1 MREGERPGCGR
12 VDTACLAGVGGSGV
26 WYSVYRSKKQGAKS
40 GERGVRQAKRQMLSV
55 IIPVLDEAQSL
66 PQLVRELDQVAVERG
81 YELQMIVVDDGST
94 DGTWPVV
101 CQLAAE
107 DSRIL
112 GIRLRRNF
120 GKAAALSAGFH
131 AADGERIVTIDGDLQ
146 DNPAEIAN
154 LLAKIDEGF
163 DVVSGWKRERHD
175 PWHKVWPSRVFNWLV
190 SWLMGVRLHD
200 HNCGLKAYRR
210 EVMHEIRLYGELHR
224 FVPVLAAAK
233 GFRIG
238 EVAVAHRPRK
248 HGKSKYGVSRL
259 TKGLLDLLT
268 VKFIVGYGQRPQHML
283 GTVGLLAFLLGGLG
297 MVYLAIVWL
306 LTRTIDGWTP
316 VNLHETAALFYC
328 LGLFI
333 IGAQF
338 LSVGLLGEMIAAHWV
353 RDTDTYSIAE
363 HTPPG
368 ENRNESEVVGK
379 TSVATPRSDAT

>member
-1 MREGERPGCGR
+1 MTGRP
-12 VDTACLAGVGGSGV
+12 TAHGQWFAN
-26 WYSVYRSKKQGAKS
+26 WR
-40 GERGVRQAKRQMLSV
+40 
-55 IIPVLDEAQSL
+55 P
-66 PQLVRELDQVAVERG
+66 
-81 YELQMIVVDDGST
+81 
-94 DGTWPVV
+94 
-101 CQLAAE
+101 
-107 DSRIL
+107 
-112 GIRLRRNF
+112 NF

-146 DNPAEIAN
+146 DNPAEIVA

-238 EVAVAHRPRK
+238 EVAVTHRPRK
-248 HGKSKYGVSRL
+248 YGRSKYGVSRL
-259 TKGLLDLLT
+259 FKGLLDLLT

-283 GTVGLLAFLLGGLG
+283 GTAGLIAFLLGGLG
-297 MVYLAIVWL
+297 MGWLAIRWILSRVVA
-306 LTRTIDGWTP
+306 GWTP

-363 HTPPG
+363 HTAPAGSGERGAGSKSTFPSPPT
-368 ENRNESEVVGK
+368 K
-379 TSVATPRSDAT
+379 TT

>member
-1 MREGERPGCGR
+1 
-12 VDTACLAGVGGSGV
+12 
-26 WYSVYRSKKQGAKS
+26 
-40 GERGVRQAKRQMLSV
+40 MLSV
-55 IIPVLDEAQSL
+55 IIPVLDEAESL
-66 PQLVRELDQVAVERG
+66 PTLVGELNRVAETHG
-81 YELQMIVVDDGST
+81 YELQTIIVDDGSK
-94 DGTWPVV
+94 DGTWAAINT
-101 CQLAAE
+101 LAAE
-107 DSRIL
+107 DPRIL

-131 AADGERIVTIDGDLQ
+131 AADGDRIVTIDGDLQ

-154 LLAKIDEGF
+154 LLAKLDEGF
-163 DVVSGWKRERHD
+163 DVVSGWKRERFD
-175 PWHKVWPSRVFNWLV
+175 PWHKVLPSRVFNWLV
-190 SWLMGVRLHD
+190 SWLMGVHLHD

-233 GFRIG
+233 GFRVG
-238 EVAVAHRPRK
+238 EVVVAHRPRK
-248 HGKSKYGVSRL
+248 FGKSKYGLSRL

-283 GTVGLLAFLLGGLG
+283 GTVGLFAFLLGGLG

-316 VNLHETAALFYC
+316 VNLHETAALYYC

-338 LSVGLLGEMIAAHWV
+338 LSVGLLGEMIAAHWI

-363 HTPPG
+363 HTSPG
-368 ENRNESEVVGK
+368 AGSQSSLIGL
-379 TSVATPRSDAT
+379 RSDTK

>member
-1 MREGERPGCGR
+1 
-12 VDTACLAGVGGSGV
+12 
-26 WYSVYRSKKQGAKS
+26 
-40 GERGVRQAKRQMLSV
+40 MLSV
-55 IIPVLDEAQSL
+55 IIPVLDEAESL
-66 PQLVRELDQVAVERG
+66 PQLVSELDHVADERG
-81 YELQMIVVDDGST
+81 YDLQTIIVDDGSR
-94 DGTWPVV
+94 DGTWATI
-101 CQLAAE
+101 CQLAAN
-107 DSRIL
+107 DARIL

-131 AADGERIVTIDGDLQ
+131 AADGDRIVTMDGDLQ
-146 DNPAEIAN
+146 DNPAEITN
-154 LLAKIDEGF
+154 LLAKLDEGV

-175 PWHKVWPSRVFNWLV
+175 PWHKVFPSRLFNWLV
-190 SWLMGVRLHD
+190 SRFMGVHLHD

-233 GFRIG
+233 GFRVG
-238 EVAVAHRPRK
+238 EIVVAHRPRQF
-248 HGKSKYGVSRL
+248 GKSKYGISRL

-283 GTVGLLAFLLGGLG
+283 GTAGLFAFLLGGLG
-297 MVYLAIVWL
+297 MVYLAGRWV
-306 LTRTIDGWTP
+306 LTRVIDGWTP
-316 VNLHETAALFYC
+316 VNLHETASLYYC

-363 HTPPG
+363 HTSPVAEG
-368 ENRNESEVVGK
+368 MEQGAGSKISVRARRSEIK
-379 TSVATPRSDAT
+379 